1 VERGEKRLGGV
12 NELVGDQEQGEF
24 RERERDLV
32 GGMGGEEDGKR
43 RTRKPRRAI
52 KERVPPRQMGS
63 IAMSK
68 GPYLEPISK
77 RKTVGVDGRG
87 SPKLEG

>member
-1 VERGEKRLGGV
+1 VGIDEGE
-12 NELVGDQEQGEF
+12 
-24 RERERDLV
+24 
-32 GGMGGEEDGKR
+32 R

-52 KERVPPRQMGS
+52 KERVPPRQMGI

-77 RKTVGVDGRG
+77 FYWKTVSVYCWKRDL
-87 SPKLEG
+87 KAD